1 MTGCGNTRNLNEV
14 ASAPV
19 WSCSGA
25 RTIKSKFFWRILA
38 GHSSPA
44 KMTACVQF
52 RRARLLR
59 EKICLH
65 ALRLNLRKRSVSAP
79 KVFWTGSRLGGSSKK
94 GAKLCMPG
102 RSKAICRNHSSRNQI
117 YSKWNGRY
125 VPESA
130 RCFQRSIRRAF
141 FLKKLRD
148 ANSSRRRC
156 RFLTVYATRPK
167 ADQPGDTDPLYPQRT
182 M

>member
-1 MTGCGNTRNLNEV
+1 MTGYGQ
-14 ASAPV
+14 S
-19 WSCSGA
+19 
-25 RTIKSKFFWRILA
+25 
-38 GHSSPA
+38 
-44 KMTACVQF
+44 

-79 KVFWTGSRLGGSSKK
+79 KVFWTGSRLGGTSKK
-94 GAKLCMPG
+94 GEKLCMPG
-102 RSKAICRNHSSRNQI
+102 RSKAICPNNSSRNQI
-117 YSKWNGRY
+117 CSKWNGHR

-130 RCFQRSIRRAF
+130 RCFRRSIRRAF
-141 FLKKLRD
+141 FPKKLRG

-156 RFLTVYATRPK
+156 RFLTVYATRLK
-167 ADQPGDTDPLYPQRT
+167 ADQPGNTEPLYPQGT